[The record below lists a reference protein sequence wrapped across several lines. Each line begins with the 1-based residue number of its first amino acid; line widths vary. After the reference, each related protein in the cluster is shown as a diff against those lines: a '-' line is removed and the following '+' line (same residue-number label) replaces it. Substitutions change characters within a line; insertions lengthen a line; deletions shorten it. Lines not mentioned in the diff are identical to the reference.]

1 MAGERPKGWK
11 LLRAALA
18 TRKAATMAAFGFSSG
33 LPFALLIGTL
43 NAWLGDAKINL
54 ATIGVLSWIG
64 LAYAFKFLWSP
75 LVDQLK
81 LPLLGEL
88 GRRKSWIVFCQAFL
102 IVSFIGL
109 GATDPAHNIGWFAI
123 FAVIGAFASATQ
135 DIAVDAWRIDVAD
148 ERTPVELL
156 SAVYQFGYRT
166 ASIVGGAFA
175 LFLAARIPWGTVYF
189 AMAALVLG
197 VMVVAI
203 TAPDTQ
209 RPPRNVIEQAL
220 EQPGEI
226 SPQVRLL
233 ALSVVGLCWAWAI
246 VTLALFMIAMLAA
259 QQSGTKP
266 PSVADF
272 TSHVGPWIIIA
283 TVFVPL
289 VVVASVN
296 WLKAHSRGVQKE
308 GHPRTAGGRAAMNHI
323 YGALVSPLAELS
335 ERLRWGVLIIIG
347 FILTYALCYNIWS
360 SFAFPFYL
368 DYLHYT
374 KDQVAFASKVF
385 GIFMTMVGIS
395 LGGYLFGRIGRFPTV
410 LIGAA
415 VTPFGNLVYADLAEG
430 SPRIDRM
437 LRIVQLPAIVDAVG
451 RFWGAVGQVT
461 GRLASFLNFGPFYY
475 EPRMARLL
483 LAVCYENIATGVAL
497 TAFVAY
503 LSGIISKKFTAVQY
517 ALLSSLTFLVGSLGR
532 GVAGESFDKYG
543 YAIVFRWTAAAGLIA
558 VVFVLLEWWR
568 VAAQERRQS
577 AANADTAPTVAQAKV

>member
-1 MAGERPKGWK
+1 MAAQRPKGWK
-11 LLRAALA
+11 LLKAALA
-18 TRKAATMAAFGFSSG
+18 TRKAATMLAFGFSSG

-43 NAWLGDAKINL
+43 NAWLGDAKITL

-64 LAYAFKFLWSP
+64 LTYAFKFLWSP
-75 LVDQLK
+75 LVDRVQ
-81 LPLLGEL
+81 LPLLSQL
-88 GRRKSWIVFCQAFL
+88 GRRKSWIMFCQAFL

-109 GATDPAHNIGWFAI
+109 GGSDPAVNIGGFAI

-175 LFLAARIPWGTVYF
+175 LFLAARMAWGTVYF
-189 AMAALVLG
+189 VMAGLVLVMLG
-197 VMVVAI
+197 VAF

-209 RPPRNVIEQAL
+209 RPPRGEIEDAL
-220 EQPGEI
+220 EQAGAVNP
-226 SPQVRLL
+226 SVRFGAL
-233 ALSVVGLCWAWAI
+233 AVVGVCWLWAI
-246 VTLALFMIAMLAA
+246 VSLARFMVSMLAVA
-259 QQSGTKP
+259 PGATP

-272 TSHVGPWIIIA
+272 TTHVGPWIIIA

-289 VVVASVN
+289 VVAASVN
-296 WLKAHSRGVQKE
+296 WLKSHGEAVQKE
-308 GHPRTAGGRAAMNHI
+308 EHSGVSGPRAAMNHI

-335 ERLRWGVLIIIG
+335 ERLGWGVLIIIG

-368 DYLHYT
+368 DFLHYS

-385 GIFMTMVGIS
+385 GIFMTMIGIS

-415 VTPFGNLVYADLAEG
+415 VTPLGNLVFADLAEG
-430 SPRIDRM
+430 GANIDAFTHALRLNVLLGWFGADDRM
-437 LRIVQLPAIVDAVG
+437 V
-451 RFWGAVGQVT
+451 
-461 GRLASFLNFGPFYY
+461 
-475 EPRMARLL
+475 RLL
-483 LAVCYENIATGVAL
+483 VAICYENIATGVAL

-543 YAIVFRWTAAAGLIA
+543 YPLVFRWTAAAGLIA
-558 VVFVLLEWWR
+558 VMFVLLEWWR
-568 VAAQERRQS
+568 VSAQDRRRAS
-577 AANADTAPTVAQAKV
+577 ADADTAPKIDEPAKV

>member
-1 MAGERPKGWK
+1 VAGQRPKGWK
-11 LLRAALA
+11 LLKAALS
-18 TRKAATMAAFGFSSG
+18 TRKAATMLAFGFSSG

-43 NAWLGDAKINL
+43 NAWLGDAKVNL

-64 LAYAFKFLWSP
+64 LGYAFKFLWSP

-81 LPLLGEL
+81 LPLLGNL
-88 GRRKSWIVFCQAFL
+88 GRRKSWIVFCQSFL
-102 IVSFIGL
+102 ILSFIGL
-109 GATDPAHNIGWFAI
+109 GATDPATNLGWFAI

-175 LFLAARIPWGTVYF
+175 LFLAARIPWGTVYLV
-189 AMAALVLG
+189 MAGLVLL
-197 VMVVAI
+197 VMIVAL
-203 TAPDTQ
+203 TAPDTE
-209 RPPRNVIEQAL
+209 RPPRDVIERGL

-226 SPQVRLL
+226 SVPVRVGAL
-233 ALSVVGLCWAWAI
+233 AIVGACWLWAI
-246 VTLALFMIAMLAA
+246 LSLALFMISMLTA
-259 QQSGTKP
+259 QQAGTKA

-272 TSHVGPWIIIA
+272 TTHVGPWIIVA

-289 VVVASVN
+289 VIAATVN
-296 WLKAHSRGVQKE
+296 WLKGHGHGVQRQ
-308 GHPRTAGGRAAMNHI
+308 GQPDAGGGRAVLNHI
-323 YGALVSPLAELS
+323 YGALVLPLAELS

-385 GIFMTMVGIS
+385 GIFMTMIGIS

-410 LIGAA
+410 LIGATL
-415 VTPFGNLVYADLAEG
+415 TPLGNLVYADLAEG
-430 SPRIDRM
+430 GGNIDAFTHTLRLNVLLGWFGADDRM
-437 LRIVQLPAIVDAVG
+437 V
-451 RFWGAVGQVT
+451 
-461 GRLASFLNFGPFYY
+461 
-475 EPRMARLL
+475 RLL
-483 LAVCYENIATGVAL
+483 VAICYENIATGVAL

-543 YAIVFRWTAAAGLIA
+543 YALVFRWTAAAGLLA
-558 VVFVLLEWWR
+558 VVFVLLEWAR
-568 VAAQERRQS
+568 VAWQERR
-577 AANADTAPTVAQAKV
+577 AGDDADTAPKVEAAKA

>member
-1 MAGERPKGWK
+1 VAGQRPKGWK
-11 LLRAALA
+11 LLKAALS
-18 TRKAATMAAFGFSSG
+18 TRKSATMLAFGFSSG

-75 LVDQLK
+75 LVDQMK

-88 GRRKSWIVFCQAFL
+88 GRRKSWIVFCQVFL
-102 IVSFIGL
+102 ILSFVGL
-109 GATDPAHNIGWFAI
+109 GATDPATSIGWFAI

-175 LFLAARIPWGTVYF
+175 LFLAARIPWGSVYF
-189 AMAALVLG
+189 LMAALVLAI
-197 VMVVAI
+197 MVVAI

-209 RPPRNVIEQAL
+209 RPPRDIIEQGI

-226 SPQVRLL
+226 SASVRLAAL
-233 ALSVVGLCWAWAI
+233 AVVGVCWLWAI
-246 VTLALFMIAMLAA
+246 VSLAVFMVSMLAA
-259 QQSGTKP
+259 QESGGKA

-272 TSHVGPWIIIA
+272 TTHVGPWIIVA

-289 VVVASVN
+289 LVAAVVN
-296 WLKAHSRGVQKE
+296 WLKAHGRGVQRE
-308 GHPRTAGGRAAMNHI
+308 GNPHPTGGRAVMNHI
-323 YGALVSPLAELS
+323 YGALVLPLAELS

-368 DYLHYT
+368 DYLHYS

-385 GIFMTMVGIS
+385 GIFMTMIGIS

-415 VTPFGNLVYADLAEG
+415 VTPLGNLLYADLAEG
-430 SPRIDRM
+430 GANIDAFAHTLRLNVLLGWFGADDRM
-437 LRIVQLPAIVDAVG
+437 
-451 RFWGAVGQVT
+451 T
-461 GRLASFLNFGPFYY
+461 
-475 EPRMARLL
+475 RLL
-483 LAVCYENIATGVAL
+483 LAICYENIAIGIAL

-532 GVAGESFDKYG
+532 GIAGESFDKYG
-543 YAIVFRWTAAAGLIA
+543 YALVFRWTAAAGLLA
-558 VVFVLLEWWR
+558 VLFVLLEWAR
-568 VAAQERRQS
+568 VASQERKS
-577 AANADTAPTVAQAKV
+577 KAETEADTAPKVEPAKA

>member
-1 MAGERPKGWK
+1 MAEAAAKRPKGWK
-11 LLRAALA
+11 LLKAALA
-18 TRKAATMAAFGFSSG
+18 TRKAATMLAFGFSSG

-64 LAYAFKFLWSP
+64 LGYAFKFLWSP
-75 LVDQLK
+75 LIDRVK

-88 GRRKSWIVFCQAFL
+88 GRRKSWIILCQIGL
-102 IVSFIGL
+102 IVSFVGL
-109 GATDPAHNIGWFAI
+109 GLSDPARNIGAFAI

-166 ASIVGGAFA
+166 ASIVGGAIA
-175 LFLAARIPWGTVYF
+175 LLMAARMPWGTVYLI
-189 AMAALVLG
+189 MAGLVVLL
-197 VMVVAI
+197 VVVAV
-203 TAPDTQ
+203 TAPDTE
-209 RPPRNVIEQAL
+209 RPPSGVIEQGL
-220 EQPGEI
+220 EQAGEVNVA
-226 SPQVRLL
+226 VRYAAL
-233 ALSVVGLCWAWAI
+233 AIVGLCWLWAI
-246 VTLALFMIAMLAA
+246 VTLGVFMASMLQA
-259 QQSGTKP
+259 QETGTKA

-272 TSHVGPWIIIA
+272 TSHVGPWIIVA

-289 VVVASVN
+289 VIAATVN
-296 WLKAHSRGVQKE
+296 WLKAHGQSVQHEAHRGV
-308 GHPRTAGGRAAMNHI
+308 TAGRSALNHV

-335 ERLRWGVLIIIG
+335 ERLGWGVLIIIG

-368 DYLHYT
+368 DFLHYT

-385 GIFMTMVGIS
+385 GIFMTMIGIS

-415 VTPFGNLVYADLAEG
+415 VTPLGNLLYADLADG
-430 SPRIDRM
+430 GANIDAFAHTTRLTNLLGAFGADDRM
-437 LRIVQLPAIVDAVG
+437 V
-451 RFWGAVGQVT
+451 
-461 GRLASFLNFGPFYY
+461 
-475 EPRMARLL
+475 RLL
-483 LAVCYENIATGVAL
+483 IAICYENIATGIAL

-558 VVFVLLEWWR
+558 VLFVLLEWWR
-568 VAAQERRQS
+568 VAAQDRR
-577 AANADTAPTVAQAKV
+577 ARADTAPKVAEAKA

>member
-1 MAGERPKGWK
+1 MAGQRPKGWK
-11 LLRAALA
+11 LLKAALA
-18 TRKAATMAAFGFSSG
+18 TRKSATMLAFGFSSG

-43 NAWLGDAKINL
+43 NAWLGDAKVNL

-64 LAYAFKFLWSP
+64 LGYAFKFLWSP

-81 LPLLGEL
+81 LPLLGQL
-88 GRRKSWIVFCQAFL
+88 GRRKSWIVLCQAFL
-102 IVSFIGL
+102 IVSFVGL
-109 GATDPAHNIGWFAI
+109 GGTNPATSIGWFAI

-175 LFLAARIPWGTVYF
+175 LLLAARIPWGSVYF
-189 AMAALVLG
+189 VMAGLVVAL
-197 VMVVAI
+197 MVIAI

-209 RPPRNVIEQAL
+209 RPPRDLVEQGL
-220 EQPGEI
+220 ERSGEI
-226 SPQVRLL
+226 SARVRFAAL
-233 ALSVVGLCWAWAI
+233 AIVAVCWFWAI
-246 VTLALFMIAMLAA
+246 VSLASFMIAMLAA
-259 QQSGTKP
+259 QQAGTKA

-272 TSHVGPWIIIA
+272 TTNVGPWIIVA

-289 VVVASVN
+289 VIAAGVN
-296 WLKAHSRGVQKE
+296 WLKAHGRGVQHE
-308 GHPRTAGGRAAMNHI
+308 AHGRPTGGRAVMNHV

-385 GIFMTMVGIS
+385 GIFMTMIGIS

-410 LIGAA
+410 LIGAI
-415 VTPFGNLVYADLAEG
+415 VTPLGNLIYADLADG
-430 SPRIDRM
+430 GGNIDAFTHTLRLNVLLGWFGADDRM
-437 LRIVQLPAIVDAVG
+437 V
-451 RFWGAVGQVT
+451 
-461 GRLASFLNFGPFYY
+461 
-475 EPRMARLL
+475 RLL
-483 LAVCYENIATGVAL
+483 IAICYENIATGVAL

-543 YAIVFRWTAAAGLIA
+543 YALVFRWTAAAGLIA
-558 VVFVLLEWWR
+558 VVFVLLEWAR
-568 VAAQERRQS
+568 VAAEGRRS
-577 AANADTAPTVAQAKV
+577 GEPSVPSVDTARPEPASR

>member
-1 MAGERPKGWK
+1 MAGQRPKGWK

-18 TRKAATMAAFGFSSG
+18 TRKSATMLAFGFSSG

-43 NAWLGDAKINL
+43 NAWLGDAKVNL

-75 LVDQLK
+75 LVDQLR
-81 LPLLGEL
+81 LPGLGEL
-88 GRRKSWIVFCQAFL
+88 GRRKSWIVLCQAFL

-109 GATDPAHNIGWFAI
+109 GSTNPATGIGWFAI

-175 LFLAARIPWGTVYF
+175 LFLAARVAWGTVYF
-189 AMAALVLG
+189 VMAALVLV

-209 RPPRNVIEQAL
+209 RPPRNLIEQGL
-220 EQPGEI
+220 EQSGEI
-226 SPQVRLL
+226 SATVRFAAL
-233 ALSVVGLCWAWAI
+233 AIVGICWLWAI
-246 VTLALFMIAMLAA
+246 VSLAGFMISMLAA
-259 QQSGTKP
+259 QQAGTKA

-272 TSHVGPWIIIA
+272 TTKVGPWIIAA

-289 VVVASVN
+289 VIAALVN
-296 WLKAHSRGVQKE
+296 WLKAHGRGVQAE
-308 GHPRTAGGRAAMNHI
+308 AHPQVSQGRAVMNHI

-385 GIFMTMVGIS
+385 GIFMTMIGIS

-415 VTPFGNLVYADLAEG
+415 VTPLGNLVYADLADG
-430 SPRIDRM
+430 GANIDAFTHALRLNVLLGWFGADDRM
-437 LRIVQLPAIVDAVG
+437 V
-451 RFWGAVGQVT
+451 
-461 GRLASFLNFGPFYY
+461 
-475 EPRMARLL
+475 RLL
-483 LAVCYENIATGVAL
+483 VAVCYENIATGVAL

-543 YAIVFRWTAAAGLIA
+543 YALVFRWTALAGVIA
-558 VVFVLLEWWR
+558 VVFVLLEWAR
-568 VAAQERRQS
+568 VAAQGRR
-577 AANADTAPTVAQAKV
+577 AGEPTVPSVDDAKAKPAPR